1 MVILWRIT
9 MVKKINKVDVNKYN
23 EFHEKHS
30 EADLQEQFKKL
41 TSMKEELE
49 RQLNEVRTKLYEK
62 GVSEKMNPYIHKWVK
77 IPGTMS
83 TDEYE
88 NEKERPQYRIFYV
101 EGFNSWMGGD
111 CVYLKISNLVT
122 FTQSKPDKEIT
133 VKLGGYDLN
142 AYRIDDINHLKVL
155 TKEQAERE
163 LTKISTLM
171 FKNFAK
177 IIKSDELENYHV
189 KKANKN

>member
-1 MVILWRIT
+1 MKR
-9 MVKKINKVDVNKYN
+9 KINKVDMKKYN
-23 EFHEKHS
+23 EFHESHEQYS
-30 EADLQEQFKKL
+30 ESDLQAQFKKL

-49 RQLNEVRTKLYEK
+49 RQLNDIRTKLYEQ
-62 GVSEKMNPYIHKWVK
+62 GVSEKVNPYIHKWVK

-101 EGFNSWMGGD
+101 EGFNNWMGGD

-133 VKLGGYDLN
+133 VKFGGYNLDK
-142 AYRIDDINHLKVL
+142 YRIDDINHLKVL
-155 TKEQAERE
+155 TRKQAEKE
-163 LTKISTLM
+163 LVKIRNFMDKKFHKIYSQITTK
-171 FKNFAK
+171 K
-177 IIKSDELENYHV
+177 
-189 KKANKN
+189 

>member
-1 MVILWRIT
+1 MKR
-9 MVKKINKVDVNKYN
+9 KINKVDMKKYN
-23 EFHEKHS
+23 EFHESHEQYS
-30 EADLQEQFKKL
+30 EPDLQARFEKL
-41 TSMKEELE
+41 TARKTEIE
-49 RQLNEVRTKLYEK
+49 RQLNEVRTKLYEQ
-62 GVSEKMNPYIHKWVK
+62 GVSEKVNPYIHKWVK

-133 VKLGGYDLN
+133 VKFGGYNLDE
-142 AYRIDDINHLKVL
+142 YRIDDINHLKIL
-155 TKEQAERE
+155 TRKQAEKE
-163 LTKISTLM
+163 LVKIRNFMDKKFHKIYLQITTK
-171 FKNFAK
+171 K
-177 IIKSDELENYHV
+177 
-189 KKANKN
+189 

>member
-1 MVILWRIT
+1 MA
-9 MVKKINKVDVNKYN
+9 KKINKVDVNKYN

-30 EADLQEQFKKL
+30 EADLQAQFKKL
-41 TSMKEELE
+41 TSLKDEVE
-49 RQLNEVRTKLYEK
+49 RQLNAVRTKLYEK
-62 GVSEKMNPYIHKWVK
+62 GVSEKINPYIHKWVK
-77 IPGTMS
+77 IPDTMCM
-83 TDEYE
+83 DEYE

-133 VKLGGYDLN
+133 VKFGGDNLN
-142 AYRIDDINHLKVL
+142 EYRIDDINHLKVL

-177 IIKSDELENYHV
+177 VIKSDELENYHV

>member
-1 MVILWRIT
+1 MA
-9 MVKKINKVDVNKYN
+9 KKINKVDVNKYN
-23 EFHEKHS
+23 EFHELHAAK
-30 EADLQEQFKKL
+30 EQFNTDYDLQAQFKKL
-41 TSMKEELE
+41 TSMKEELD
-49 RQLNEVRTKLYEK
+49 RQLNEVRTKLYEQ
-62 GVSEKMNPYIHKWVK
+62 GVSEKVNPYIHKWVK

-88 NEKERPQYRIFYV
+88 NEKECPQYRIFYV
-101 EGFNSWMGGD
+101 EGFKNWMGGD
-111 CVYLKISNLVT
+111 CVYLKISNLIT

-133 VKLGGYDLN
+133 VKFGGYNLGE
-142 AYRIDDINHLKVL
+142 YRIDDINHLKVL

-177 IIKSDELENYHV
+177 VIKSDELENYHV

>member
-1 MVILWRIT
+1 MA
-9 MVKKINKVDVNKYN
+9 KKINKVDVNKYN

-30 EADLQEQFKKL
+30 EADLQAQFKKL
-41 TSMKEELE
+41 TSMKEEVE
-49 RQLNEVRTKLYEK
+49 RQLNEVRTKLYEQ

-83 TDEYE
+83 TDEYK

-101 EGFNSWMGGD
+101 EGFDSWMGGD

-133 VKLGGYDLN
+133 VKFGGDNLN
-142 AYRIDDINHLKVL
+142 DYRIDDINHLKIL
-155 TKEQAERE
+155 TKEQADRE
-163 LTKISTLM
+163 LTKICSLM
-171 FKNFAK
+171 HNNFAK
-177 IIKSDELENYHV
+177 IFKSDKLEHYYV
-189 KKANKN
+189 KKTNKN

>member
-1 MVILWRIT
+1 MS
-9 MVKKINKVDVNKYN
+9 KKINKVNMDKYN

-30 EADLQEQFKKL
+30 ESDLQTQFNKL
-41 TSMKEELE
+41 KAIKEEVE
-49 RQLNEVRTKLYEK
+49 HKLNEVRTKMYEQ
-62 GVSEKMNPYIHKWVK
+62 GVSEKINPYIHKWVK
-77 IPGTMS
+77 IPGTMY

-101 EGFNSWMGGD
+101 EGFDSWMGGD
-111 CVYLKISNLVT
+111 SVYLKISNLVT

-133 VKLGGYDLN
+133 VKFGGDNLN
-142 AYRIDDINHLKVL
+142 EYHIDDINHLKIL

-163 LTKISTLM
+163 LAKICNLM
-171 FKNFAK
+171 HTNFAK
-177 IIKSDELENYHV
+177 IFKSDKLENYHV

>member
-1 MVILWRIT
+1 MA
-9 MVKKINKVDVNKYN
+9 KKINKVDVNKYN

-30 EADLQEQFKKL
+30 EADLHEQFKKL
-41 TSMKEELE
+41 TSMKEEVE
-49 RQLNEVRTKLYEK
+49 RQLNDVRTKLYEK

-122 FTQSKPDKEIT
+122 VTQSKPDKEIT
-133 VKLGGYDLN
+133 VKFGGYNLN
-142 AYRIDDINHLKVL
+142 EYRIDDINHLKVL
-155 TKEQAERE
+155 TKDQADRE
-163 LTKISTLM
+163 LSKISTLM
-171 FKNFAK
+171 FNNFAK
-177 IIKSDELENYHV
+177 IIKSDRLENYYV

>member
-1 MVILWRIT
+1 MA
-9 MVKKINKVDVNKYN
+9 KKINKVDMNKYN

-30 EADLQEQFKKL
+30 EPDLQARFEKL
-41 TSMKEELE
+41 TAMKTEIE
-49 RQLNEVRTKLYEK
+49 RQLNEVRTKLYEQ
-62 GVSEKMNPYIHKWVK
+62 GVSEKVNPYIHKWVK

-133 VKLGGYDLN
+133 VKFGGYNLDK
-142 AYRIDDINHLKVL
+142 YRIDDINHLKIL
-155 TKEQAERE
+155 TQEQAERE
-163 LTKISTLM
+163 LVKIRNFMDKKFHKIYSQITTK
-171 FKNFAK
+171 K
-177 IIKSDELENYHV
+177 
-189 KKANKN
+189 

>member
-1 MVILWRIT
+1 

-23 EFHEKHS
+23 EFHEKHA
-30 EADLQEQFKKL
+30 EVDLQEQFKKL

>member
-1 MVILWRIT
+1 MA
-9 MVKKINKVDVNKYN
+9 KKINKVDMNKYN
-23 EFHEKHS
+23 EFHEKHA
-30 EADLQEQFKKL
+30 EVDLQAQFKKL
-41 TSMKEELE
+41 TLMKEELE
-49 RQLNEVRTKLYEK
+49 RQLNEVRAKLYEQ
-62 GVSEKMNPYIHKWVK
+62 GVSEKVNPYIHKWVK

-133 VKLGGYDLN
+133 IKFGGDNLN
-142 AYRIDDINHLKVL
+142 EYRIDDINHLKVL
-155 TKEQAERE
+155 TKEQADHE
-163 LTKISTLM
+163 LAKICSMMHT
-171 FKNFAK
+171 NFAK
-177 IIKSDELENYHV
+177 IFKSDELENYHV

>member
-1 MVILWRIT
+1 

-23 EFHEKHS
+23 EFHEKHA
-30 EADLQEQFKKL
+30 EVDLQAQFKKL

-49 RQLNEVRTKLYEK
+49 RQLNDVCTKLYEK

-88 NEKERPQYRIFYV
+88 NEKERPQYRIFYI
-101 EGFNSWMGGD
+101 EGVDSWMGGD

-133 VKLGGYDLN
+133 VKFGGYNLN
-142 AYRIDDINHLKVL
+142 EYRIDDINRLKVL

-177 IIKSDELENYHV
+177 VIKSDELENYHD
-189 KKANKN
+189 KKASKN

>member
-1 MVILWRIT
+1 MT
-9 MVKKINKVDVNKYN
+9 KKINKVDMNKYN

-30 EADLQEQFKKL
+30 EVDLQAQFKKL
-41 TSMKEELE
+41 TSLKDEVE
-49 RQLNEVRTKLYEK
+49 RQLNAVRTKLYEK
-62 GVSEKMNPYIHKWVK
+62 GVSEKMNPYLHKWVK
-77 IPGTMS
+77 IPGTMCM
-83 TDEYE
+83 DEYE

-122 FTQSKPDKEIT
+122 FTQSKPDKEIS
-133 VKLGGYDLN
+133 VKFGGDNLN
-142 AYRIDDINHLKVL
+142 EYRIDDINHLKVL
-155 TKEQAERE
+155 TKEQADRE

-189 KKANKN
+189 KKADKN

>member
-1 MVILWRIT
+1 MA
-9 MVKKINKVDVNKYN
+9 KKINKVDVNKYN

-30 EADLQEQFKKL
+30 EADLQAQFKKL
-41 TSMKEELE
+41 TSLKDEVE
-49 RQLNEVRTKLYEK
+49 RQLNAVRTKLYEK

-77 IPGTMS
+77 IPGTMCM
-83 TDEYE
+83 DEYE

-122 FTQSKPDKEIT
+122 FTQSKPNKEIA
-133 VKLGGYDLN
+133 VKFGGDNLN
-142 AYRIDDINHLKVL
+142 EYRIDDINHLKVL
-155 TKEQAERE
+155 TKEQAEHE
-163 LTKISTLM
+163 LAKICSLM
-171 FKNFAK
+171 HTNFAK
-177 IIKSDELENYHV
+177 IFKSDKLENYNV

>member
-1 MVILWRIT
+1 MT
-9 MVKKINKVDVNKYN
+9 KKINKVDVNKYN
-23 EFHEKHS
+23 EFHEKHA
-30 EADLQEQFKKL
+30 EADLQAQFKKL
-41 TSMKEELE
+41 TSMKEEIQ
-49 RQLNEVRTKLYEK
+49 RQLNEVRTKLYEQS
-62 GVSEKMNPYIHKWVK
+62 VSEKVNPYIHKWVK

-88 NEKERPQYRIFYV
+88 DEKERPQYRIFYI
-101 EGFNSWMGGD
+101 EDFTGWMGGD
-111 CVYLKISNLVT
+111 CAYFKISNLVT

-133 VKLGGYDLN
+133 VKFGDDNLN
-142 AYRIDDINHLKVL
+142 KYRIDDITHLKIL

>member
-1 MVILWRIT
+1 MT
-9 MVKKINKVDVNKYN
+9 KKINKVDMNKYN

-30 EADLQEQFKKL
+30 ELDLQARFEKL
-41 TSMKEELE
+41 TARKTEIE
-49 RQLNEVRTKLYEK
+49 RQLNEVRTKLYEQ
-62 GVSEKMNPYIHKWVK
+62 GVSEKVNPYIHKWVK

-101 EGFNSWMGGD
+101 EGLKSWMGGD
-111 CVYLKISNLVT
+111 CVYLKISNLIT

-133 VKLGGYDLN
+133 VKFGGYNLN
-142 AYRIDDINHLKVL
+142 EYRIDDINHLKIL
-155 TKEQAERE
+155 TKEQADRE
-163 LTKISTLM
+163 LLKISTLM
-171 FKNFAK
+171 FRNFAK
-177 IIKSDELENYHV
+177 VIKSDKLENYRV

>member
-1 MVILWRIT
+1 MA
-9 MVKKINKVDVNKYN
+9 KKINKVDINKYN
-23 EFHEKHS
+23 EFHEEHFES
-30 EADLQEQFKKL
+30 DLQVQFNKL
-41 TSMKEELE
+41 KAMKEEVE

-88 NEKERPQYRIFYV
+88 NEKERPQYRIFYI
-101 EGFNSWMGGD
+101 EGFKSWMGGD

-133 VKLGGYDLN
+133 VKFGGDNLN
-142 AYRIDDINHLKVL
+142 EYRIDDINHLKVL
-155 TKEQAERE
+155 TKEQADRE
-163 LTKISTLM
+163 LSKICTIM
-171 FKNFAK
+171 FNYFAK
-177 IIKSDELENYHV
+177 VIKSNELVKYHVHKV
-189 KKANKN
+189 KKASKN

>member
-1 MVILWRIT
+1 MA
-9 MVKKINKVDVNKYN
+9 KKINKVDMNKYN

-30 EADLQEQFKKL
+30 EADLQVQFNKL

-49 RQLNEVRTKLYEK
+49 RQLNEVRSKLYEQ
-62 GVSEKMNPYIHKWVK
+62 GVSEKVNPYIHKWVK

-133 VKLGGYDLN
+133 VKFGGYKLDE
-142 AYRIDDINHLKVL
+142 YRIDDIKHLKIL
-155 TKEQAERE
+155 TKEQADRE

-177 IIKSDELENYHV
+177 VIKSDELENYHV